1 MAKEADCEKKKKR
14 RRKDGSRWRKKGRW
28 KEVEKE
34 GKVDDEKQFRG
45 EIRNLLL
52 LPLSAVPPPAWRH

>member
-1 MAKEADCEKKKKR
+1 MEVDGER
-14 RRKDGSRWRKKGRW
+14 REDGRRCRKKARW

-52 LPLSAVPPPAWRH
+52 LPLSRCLLLLGGTNTGCGR